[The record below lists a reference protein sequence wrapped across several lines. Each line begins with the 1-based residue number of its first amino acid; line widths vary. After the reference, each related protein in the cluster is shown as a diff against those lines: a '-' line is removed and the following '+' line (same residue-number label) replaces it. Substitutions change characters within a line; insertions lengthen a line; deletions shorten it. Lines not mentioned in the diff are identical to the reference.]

1 VSKRCNFDDDDAYE
15 YAEIDNVIYEDD
27 RIRTKEESGAIL
39 GLEDMTT
46 YEMKPESIL
55 IIHTEENNTSKLE
68 MVVGS
73 IVGNIKKMF
82 AHLDKAIDNMI
93 DRLRN
98 TDKALD
104 FTRTKEIE
112 SDINNYRRMLKERS
126 IVDINENRY
135 NYELG
140 VSYMDFIN
148 ECEHMGDYV
157 VNVVQ
162 ASNYAD
168 R

>member
-1 VSKRCNFDDDDAYE
+1 MDAGGLTKESKR
-15 YAEIDNVIYEDD
+15 
-27 RIRTKEESGAIL
+27 K
-39 GLEDMTT
+39 M
-46 YEMKPESIL
+46 MKMMKLVSELESIGDSCYNL
-55 IIHTEENNTSKLE
+55 GRTLNHKREKKLE
-68 MVVGS
+68 YTPEQ
-73 IVGNIKKMF
+73 VGNIKKMF

-98 TDKALD
+98 TDKPLD

-148 ECEHMGDYV
+148 ACEHMGDYV

>member
-1 VSKRCNFDDDDAYE
+1 MSYRASITALAVAAFMAATPASAQNYQIAISDASSL
-15 YAEIDNVIYEDD
+15 V
-27 RIRTKEESGAIL
+27 R
-39 GLEDMTT
+39 
-46 YEMKPESIL
+46 
-55 IIHTEENNTSKLE
+55 
-68 MVVGS
+68 VGMNPHPTDATDTLLAYTLLS
-73 IVGNIKKMF
+73 
-82 AHLDKAIDNMI
+82 AIDREQADSLAYVCNAY
-93 DRLRN
+93 RQ
-98 TDKALD
+98 KAQDDLMKEKSWGALAYILD
-104 FTRTKEIE
+104 
-112 SDINNYRRMLKERS
+112 RMLKERS